1 MKTKYK
7 LIKEYPGSPCI
18 GTIKEVET
26 REGRVL
32 TCNTWELYNIYPEFW
47 EEVDEIPEYVKFR
60 ERIYKVKDW
69 TPHVYCIIN
78 DDLQPFKSI
87 CAISTKEEYEA
98 QFREYEILSF
108 EGDTGK
114 FATPCPDNFYR
125 YTPYNNRDFTLSKML
140 ELASVGTVRIHSVKR
155 LSDGEIFTV
164 GDKLHKHGATIKKF
178 IVMNDFL
185 QIISDATHGVVTN
198 NLGWRLENLQKARC
212 PLFITED
219 GIPIYVGDEY
229 WLYDELTFNLI
240 KGCAKWSSPTEYSH
254 MKTIYF
260 STKQAAEN
268 YITKNKVVFVTEDGV
283 DVYAGD
289 TFYFVDYYF
298 EIGRGKAISGTFSKL
313 SNYKEFSTKEKAQ
326 EYIDMNK
333 PMYSIKDVEQGLIRS
348 GYHRSFI
355 EVVLNKLRTFKK

>member
-26 REGRVL
+26 HGGRVL

-60 ERIYKVKDW
+60 KRIYNKDW

-98 QFREYEILSF
+98 QFKEYEILSF

-114 FATPCPDNFYR
+114 FATLCPDNFYR
-125 YTPYNNRDFTLSKML
+125 YTPYNNRDFTLAKML

-155 LSDGEIFTV
+155 LSDGEVFTV

-198 NLGWRLENLQKARC
+198 NLGWRLENLQKAIRY

-219 GIPIYVGDEY
+219 DVVIYEENKKSCWIMDT
-229 WLYDELTFNLI
+229 DFNLHPYPYI
-240 KGCAKWSSPTEYSH
+240 GF
-254 MKTIYF
+254 KTF
-260 STKQAAEN
+260 STKQKAEE
-268 YITKNKVVFVTEDGV
+268 YIAKNKVLFVTEDGV
-283 DVYAGD
+283 NVYKD
-289 TFYFVDYYF
+289 DSFYFVDSYF
-298 EIGRGKAISGTFSKL
+298 EIGRGKAISGTFSRI
-313 SNYKEFSTKEKAQ
+313 SDYKEFSTKEKAQ

-333 PMYSIKDVEQGLIRS
+333 PMYSIKDVEQGLTRS

-355 EVVLNKLRTFKK
+355 EVVLNNLRTLKK

>member
-47 EEVDEIPEYVKFR
+47 EEIVPKTYEIQSFKVGNNSYAGKAVNKEGKFTG
-60 ERIYKVKDW
+60 YYGL
-69 TPHVYCIIN
+69 PHVSLEKALEN
-78 DDLQPFKSI
+78 WSI
-87 CAISTKEEYEA
+87 Y
-98 QFREYEILSF
+98 
-108 EGDTGK
+108 
-114 FATPCPDNFYR
+114 
-125 YTPYNNRDFTLSKML
+125 
-140 ELASVGTVRIHSVKR
+140 SVKR

-185 QIISDATHGVVTN
+185 QIISDATHGVVTD

-219 GIPIYVGDEY
+219 DVTIYEENKKSCWVIDT
-229 WLYDELTFNLI
+229 DFNLHPYPYI
-240 KGCAKWSSPTEYSH
+240 GF
-254 MKTIYF
+254 KTF
-260 STKQAAEN
+260 STKQKAEE
-268 YITKNKVVFVTEDGV
+268 YIAKNKVLFVTEDNV
-283 DVYAGD
+283 KIFEGD
-289 TFYFVDYYF
+289 TVYYVSS
-298 EIGRGKAISGTFSKL
+298 EYNLNIHYVNVYQVCGQHSSVKW
-313 SNYKEFSTKEKAQ
+313 FSTKEKAQ
-326 EYIDMNK
+326 DFISINK

-355 EVVLNKLRTFKK
+355 ELVLNNLRTFKK